1 MEKHI
6 FTRECLSCVRVIM
19 MIMRVSMVKLL
30 CQMSMGRISALEYVL
45 SGARE
50 FLWLRLVMLGNKYR
64 RFLRP
69 QRR

>member
-1 MEKHI
+1 
-6 FTRECLSCVRVIM
+6 